1 MLRRVASFVF
11 FDSCIDDHA
20 KLVSSVISHWPKA
33 RQLLLLGRF
42 HFSDLAYE
50 FMVFVDS
57 FARI

>member
-11 FDSCIDDHA
+11 FDFCIDDHA
-20 KLVSSVISHWPKA
+20 KLVSSVYQPLA
-33 RQLLLLGRF
+33 QTRQLLLLGRF